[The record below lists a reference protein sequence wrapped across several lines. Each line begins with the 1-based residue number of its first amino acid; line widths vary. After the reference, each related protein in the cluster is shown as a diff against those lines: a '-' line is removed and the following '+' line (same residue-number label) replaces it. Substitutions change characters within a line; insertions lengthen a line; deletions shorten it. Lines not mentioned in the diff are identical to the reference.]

1 MAYKELLEG
10 IADENLRKQLDEEFT
25 KIARENGER
34 GRKLIEKDT
43 ELSGLK
49 TSSKQKSEWETYFKL
64 LKEKGYDAKDI
75 PAILDTME
83 VQKTAADEAKIMATM
98 VKELQGK
105 LKAAETEVKGF
116 KTKTAVDSVFS
127 EIRKNFKNEKG
138 EQLDVVDDFIDRG
151 KLYSEVSDPENKV
164 LLEQRATEVL
174 KDAFQKQEAIKAK
187 FGFVGA
193 PTHQVVEGSPNPGGD
208 NNIAAR
214 LKEISQKSGP
224 VAALSEMLKLEKGA

>member
-10 IADENLRKQLDEEFT
+10 IADENLRKQLDEEISRLA
-25 KIARENGER
+25 KESGER
-34 GRKLIEKDT
+34 GRKLIEKDA

-49 TSSKQKSEWETYFKL
+49 TSSKQTSEWQTYFKM
-64 LKEKGYDAKDI
+64 LKDEGFDAKDI
-75 PAILDTME
+75 PAILDTLK
-83 VQKTAADEAKIMATM
+83 VQKSAADEAKLMATM

-105 LKAAETEVKGF
+105 LKAAETQVKGF
-116 KTKTAVDSVFS
+116 EIKTAMDSVFS
-127 EIRKNFKNEKG
+127 EVRKNFKNEKG
-138 EQLDVVDDFIDRG
+138 EVLTVVDDFIDMG
-151 KLYSEVSDPENKV
+151 KLYSDVSDPTNKV

-174 KDAFQKQEAIKAK
+174 KDGFQKQEGIKAK

-224 VAALSEMLKLEKGA
+224 VAAFSEMLKLEKGA